1 MQNNNHLLVSV
12 VMNCYNSDKYL
23 QEALESILK
32 QTYENF
38 EIIFWDN
45 KSTDKSAEIIQSFN
59 DSRIKYFL
67 APNFTL
73 LGEARNLAIE
83 KCNGKWI
90 GFLDCDDI
98 YDKNKILYSMQELS
112 KSKFDDISLIYTKTK
127 IINERG
133 IKIDS
138 MDKHYSGY
146 IHDKLLKEG
155 DFLSLSSI
163 MIKKDIFYHIGKI
176 NTSLNYCEDYD
187 LLLKISKIS
196 NVIGVNEYLTYYRKH
211 SGNITAVKYKTNI
224 IELNNFLLSYI
235 KENNIDLIIGINII
249 WKLIFNINM
258 VSLKLIKEFKFKEL
272 IYFIKNYK
280 LYTLFLP
287 LSSMEYIIRKIIMKY
302 ISKKKNI

>member
-1 MQNNNHLLVSV
+1 MQNKDMLISI

-23 QEALESILK
+23 EEALESILN
-32 QTYENF
+32 QTYKNI

-45 KSTDKSAEIIQSFN
+45 QSTDGSAEIVKSFADN
-59 DSRIKYFL
+59 RIKYYL
-67 APNFTL
+67 APTFTL
-73 LGEARNLAIE
+73 LGEARNLAVD
-83 KCNGKWI
+83 KCNGEWV

-98 YDKNKILYSMQELS
+98 YEHNKILYSMEELY
-112 KSKFDDISLIYTKTK
+112 KSKLENISLIYTKTN
-127 IINERG
+127 IINDQG
-133 IKIDS
+133 IIIDS
-138 MDKHYSGY
+138 MSKHYSGD
-146 IHDKLLKEG
+146 IHDRLLKEG
-155 DFLSLSSI
+155 DFIALSSI
-163 MIKKDIFYHIGKI
+163 MIRKDIFYKIGKI

-196 NVIGVNEYLTYYRKH
+196 NVIGVDEYLTYYRKH

-224 IELNNFLLSYI
+224 IELNNFLISYI
-235 KENNIDLIIGINII
+235 KENSIDLIISINII

-287 LSSMEYIIRKIIMKY
+287 LSSMEYIIRKIFMKY
-302 ISKKKNI
+302 IPKKKNI